1 MKRKGWA
8 TDFTPPPDLRE
19 RRGAVTVLVMTP
31 EAKRR
36 DDAQV
41 RLLEAALK
49 FSYVCGAGAER
60 SQTETAIG
68 GAGVATGGNGATS
81 TVRSQQSAERPHG
94 PLLPHL

>member
-19 RRGAVTVLVMTP
+19 RRGAVTVLVLTP

-49 FSYVCGAGAER
+49 FSYVCGAVAER

-68 GAGVATGGNGATS
+68 GAGMATGGKGLTPIS
-81 TVRSQQSAERPHG
+81 R
-94 PLLPHL
+94 